1 MKKALFNIL
10 ALASLTALFFLS
22 CDKIDEEQY
31 IVFAGATGEWYYG
44 NGVDDHSQRAFL
56 EKYTGVRCVACPT
69 ADQVIA
75 SAQSQY
81 GGKLIA
87 VAIHDSCLAFTRPFE
102 DNPDFRTPDGDA
114 WSKFFG
120 IFDGSYPKALINR
133 PKKNDGNW
141 DIITPTGGFNN
152 TIDSIINSETKVA
165 IATSAVNQDDAIDIT
180 VDLEFLQTVSGD
192 LTLTLLIMEDGIVA
206 KQRQPD
212 GSDMDDY
219 VHNHVLRD
227 VITDIWGDAID
238 CTGTAGEKRYARFSY
253 TQKKEEWNLDNC
265 HIVAFVSDKASKY
278 ILNVAECEI
287 E

>member
-31 IVFAGATGEWYYG
+31 IVFAGATGEWYDG
-44 NGVDDHSQRAFL
+44 TGVEDHSQRAFL
-56 EKYTGVRCVACPT
+56 EKYTGVRCAFCPT
-69 ADQVIA
+69 ADQTIA
-75 SAQSQY
+75 TAQSQY

-87 VAIHDSCLAFTRPFE
+87 VAVHDSNLSLTRPFE
-102 DNPDFRTPDGDA
+102 DQPNFNTADGKA
-114 WSKFFG
+114 WSEYFG
-120 IFDGSYPKALINR
+120 IFGNDLPKAMVNR
-133 PKKNDGNW
+133 NKKGDGNW
-141 DIITPTGGFNN
+141 DVFSPTGAINSHV
-152 TIDSIINSETKVA
+152 DDIINSTAEVA
-165 IATSAVNQDDAIDIT
+165 VATSATLQEGSIDIV
-180 VDLEFLQTVSGD
+180 VDLEFLQTVSDD

-238 CTGTAGEKRYARFSY
+238 CTGTAGEKRKAHFTYN
-253 TQKKEEWNLDNC
+253 QMKEEWNLSNC
-265 HIVAFVSDKASKY
+265 HIVAFVSEQSTRH